1 MYLFIHFF
9 LLCQSNKTF
18 LSFILFFFFSS
29 FTPPKTERKTKI
41 RTAQGEAKKEVEEY
55 KAQRE
60 SKLRTVQ
67 PEAEALAVKV
77 QRLSEET
84 DRKIA
89 ALTAEYE
96 RNKEPVLQMLMQVVM
111 NIENPYGA
119 KA

>member
-1 MYLFIHFF
+1 M
-9 LLCQSNKTF
+9 CQSNKNISLLYSTF
-18 LSFILFFFFSS
+18 LPLPS
-29 FTPPKTERKTKI
+29 KTERKTKI

>member
-1 MYLFIHFF
+1 MATAQLKSAEVEAATII
-9 LLCQSNKTF
+9 STARE
-18 LSFILFFFFSS
+18 
-29 FTPPKTERKTKI
+29 ERKAKI

-67 PEAEALAVKV
+67 PEAEALAAKV
-77 QRLSEET
+77 QRLAADT

-89 ALTAEYE
+89 SLTAEYE

>member
-18 LSFILFFFFSS
+18 LSFILLFFFSS
-29 FTPPKTERKTKI
+29 LTPPERKTKI

>member
-1 MYLFIHFF
+1 VKVSTYSFSSS
-9 LLCQSNKTF
+9 LLF
-18 LSFILFFFFSS
+18 LSFRL
-29 FTPPKTERKTKI
+29 TPSCKYRHYSERKSKI

-67 PEAEALAVKV
+67 PEAEALATKV
-77 QRLSEET
+77 QRLAADT

-89 ALTAEYE
+89 SLTAEYE

-111 NIENPYGA
+111 NIENPYGG

>member
-1 MYLFIHFF
+1 MKVSTY
-9 LLCQSNKTF
+9 S
-18 LSFILFFFFSS
+18 FSS
-29 FTPPKTERKTKI
+29 SLLFLPFRLTLSSTTDYSERKSKI
-41 RTAQGEAKKEVEEY
+41 RTAQGEAKREVEEY

-67 PEAEALAVKV
+67 PEAEALATKV
-77 QRLSEET
+77 QRLAADT

-89 ALTAEYE
+89 SLTAEYE

-111 NIENPYGA
+111 NIENPYGG